1 MRKVKVQTNL
11 PAYLSD
17 FVSEPNEKFSR
28 AKLKVFYIGET
39 ADKRLFTEKF
49 AKKVIKT
56 LPYTPVV
63 SSYDA
68 GEDDFI
74 GHAAEQNIYGIVD
87 PCGNITFEEEDGQT
101 WAICDVV
108 LYTERPD
115 STGKIAS
122 KIVGKQHSLELDPK
136 TVRYTVNYDSKKKL
150 KNIEFLDGEFVGVSV
165 LGDKQKPAFSG
176 SHFFKAGQRGDFE
189 AKMDILRDYC
199 ENKRGNDMD
208 VTILNFVE
216 LSWSEQS
223 KLVFK
228 ALEEKFGR
236 YCIYPVEWYTDKV
249 ITYIYFEEIREATL
263 FRVDFSINEDGNQV
277 ELGEPVK
284 VRVEYV
290 DVIEPAEVVEPEE
303 VSEATDHGTEV
314 IVITEDTLVPA
325 ENGFE
330 EVVAEEPIVVEEEP
344 VVQAEEVVQAETQD
358 APANEDVQGDAKA
371 PEAAAEPT
379 FESNPP
385 SEELNP
391 IDINNEEGA
400 TAKQNEATAS
410 ANPSTFTESEREEL
424 EALRKQQK
432 QQIIAS
438 YEEDLPQEILD
449 QFMLEIDNF
458 DAESLEA
465 ELAKKYR
472 SYSKENKKAQP
483 VQSTMRTFSFT
494 PVTGAKTKS
503 QHLADL
509 VNRYKTK

>member
-56 LPYTPVV
+56 LPYTPIV
-63 SSYDA
+63 SSYDSD
-68 GEDDFI
+68 EDDFV

-87 PCGNITFEEEDGQT
+87 PCGKITFEEEDGQT
-101 WAICDVV
+101 WATCDVV

-176 SHFFKAGQRGDFE
+176 SHFFKVSQRGDFE

-223 KLVFK
+223 KLVYK
-228 ALEEKFGR
+228 ALEEKFGQ
-236 YCIYPVEWYTDKV
+236 YCIYPVEWYNDKV
-249 ITYIYFEEIREATL
+249 ITYIYSEETQESAL

-277 ELGEPVK
+277 ELAEPVK

-290 DVIEPAEVVEPEE
+290 DVVEPAE
-303 VSEATDHGTEV
+303 VSEATDHD
-314 IVITEDTLVPA
+314 TEDVVATEDVIAPA

-330 EVVAEEPIVVEEEP
+330 EVEVEEPVVEEEP
-344 VVQAEEVVQAETQD
+344 VIQVEEVVQAEDQD
-358 APANEDVQGDAKA
+358 APANEDVQGDAEA

-424 EALRKQQK
+424 KALRKQQK
-432 QQIIAS
+432 EQIIAS

-449 QFMLEIDNF
+449 QFMSEIDNF

-472 SYSKENKKAQP
+472 SYSKENKKVQP

-494 PVTGAKTKS
+494 PIVGVQTKS

>member
-63 SSYDA
+63 SSYDED
-68 GEDDFI
+68 EDDFV

-87 PCGNITFEEEDGQT
+87 PCGKITFEEEDGQT
-101 WAICDVV
+101 WATCDVV

-176 SHFFKAGQRGDFE
+176 SHFFKASQRSDFE

-223 KLVFK
+223 KLVYK
-228 ALEEKFGR
+228 ALEEKFGQ
-236 YCIYPVEWYTDKV
+236 YCVYPIEWYNDKV
-249 ITYIYFEEIREATL
+249 ITYIYSEETQESML

-277 ELGEPVK
+277 ELAEPVK

-290 DVIEPAEVVEPEE
+290 DVVEPME
-303 VSEATDHGTEV
+303 VSEATDHD
-314 IVITEDTLVPA
+314 TEDVVTTEDVVAPA

-330 EVVAEEPIVVEEEP
+330 EVAVEEPVVVEEPVAEEEP
-344 VVQAEEVVQAETQD
+344 VVQVEEVVQAESQD
-358 APANEDVQGDAKA
+358 APANEDVQGDAEA

-424 EALRKQQK
+424 KALRKQQK
-432 QQIIAS
+432 EQIIAS

-449 QFMLEIDNF
+449 QFKSEIDNF

-472 SYSKENKKAQP
+472 SYSKENKKVQP
-483 VQSTMRTFSFT
+483 AQSTMRTFSFT
-494 PVTGAKTKS
+494 PIVGVQTKS

>member
-68 GEDDFI
+68 DEDDFV

-87 PCGNITFEEEDGQT
+87 PCGKITFEEEDGQT
-101 WAICDVV
+101 WATCDVV

-176 SHFFKAGQRGDFE
+176 SHFFKASQRGDFE

-223 KLVFK
+223 KLVYK
-228 ALEEKFGR
+228 ALEEKFGQ
-236 YCIYPVEWYTDKV
+236 YCIYPVEWYNDKV
-249 ITYIYFEEIREATL
+249 ITYIYSEETQESAL

-277 ELGEPVK
+277 ELAEPVK

-290 DVIEPAEVVEPEE
+290 DVVEPAE
-303 VSEATDHGTEV
+303 VSEATDHD
-314 IVITEDTLVPA
+314 TEDVVATEDVVTPA

-330 EVVAEEPIVVEEEP
+330 EVEVEEP
-344 VVQAEEVVQAETQD
+344 VVVEERMVQVEVVDQAENQD
-358 APANEDVQGDAKA
+358 APANEDVQGDAEA

-424 EALRKQQK
+424 KALRKQQK
-432 QQIIAS
+432 EQIIAS

-449 QFMLEIDNF
+449 QFKSEIDNF

-472 SYSKENKKAQP
+472 SYSKENKKVQP
-483 VQSTMRTFSFT
+483 AQSTMRTFSFT
-494 PVTGAKTKS
+494 PIVGVQTKS

>member
-68 GEDDFI
+68 DEDDFV

-87 PCGNITFEEEDGQT
+87 PCGKITFEEEDGQT
-101 WAICDVV
+101 WATCDVV

-176 SHFFKAGQRGDFE
+176 SHFFKASQRGDFE

-223 KLVFK
+223 KLVYK
-228 ALEEKFGR
+228 ALEEKFGQ
-236 YCIYPVEWYTDKV
+236 YCIYPVEWYNDKV
-249 ITYIYFEEIREATL
+249 ITYIYSEETQESAL

-277 ELGEPVK
+277 ELAEPVK

-290 DVIEPAEVVEPEE
+290 DVVEPAE
-303 VSEATDHGTEV
+303 VSEATDHE
-314 IVITEDTLVPA
+314 TEDVVATEDVVTPA

-330 EVVAEEPIVVEEEP
+330 EVAVEEPIVVEEPVVEEEP
-344 VVQAEEVVQAETQD
+344 VVQVEEVVQAENQD
-358 APANEDVQGDAKA
+358 APANEDVQGDAEA
-371 PEAAAEPT
+371 SEAAAEPT

-449 QFMLEIDNF
+449 QFMSEIDNF

-472 SYSKENKKAQP
+472 SYSKENKKVQP

-494 PVTGAKTKS
+494 PVVGVQTRS

>member
-63 SSYDA
+63 SSYDSD
-68 GEDDFI
+68 EDDFV

-87 PCGNITFEEEDGQT
+87 PCGKITFEEEDGQT
-101 WAICDVV
+101 WATCDVV

-176 SHFFKAGQRGDFE
+176 SHFFKASQRGDFE

-223 KLVFK
+223 KLVYK
-228 ALEEKFGR
+228 ALEEKFGQ
-236 YCIYPVEWYTDKV
+236 YCVYPIEWYNDKV
-249 ITYIYFEEIREATL
+249 ITYIYSEETQESML

-277 ELGEPVK
+277 ELAEPVK

-290 DVIEPAEVVEPEE
+290 DVVEPAE
-303 VSEATDHGTEV
+303 VSEATDHE
-314 IVITEDTLVPA
+314 TEDVVATEDVIAPV

-330 EVVAEEPIVVEEEP
+330 EVAIEEPVVVEEP
-344 VVQAEEVVQAETQD
+344 VVQVEEVVQAEDQD
-358 APANEDVQGDAKA
+358 APANEDVQGDAEA
-371 PEAAAEPT
+371 SEAAAEPT

-424 EALRKQQK
+424 KALRKQQK

-449 QFMLEIDNF
+449 QFMSEIDNF

-472 SYSKENKKAQP
+472 SYSKENKKVQP

-494 PVTGAKTKS
+494 PVVGVQTRS

>member
-68 GEDDFI
+68 DEDDFV

-87 PCGNITFEEEDGQT
+87 PCGKITFEEEDGQT
-101 WAICDVV
+101 WATCDVV

-176 SHFFKAGQRGDFE
+176 SHFFKASQLGDFE

-223 KLVFK
+223 KLVYK
-228 ALEEKFGR
+228 ALEEKFGQ
-236 YCIYPVEWYTDKV
+236 YCIYPVEWYNDKV
-249 ITYIYFEEIREATL
+249 ITYIYSEETQESAL

-277 ELGEPVK
+277 ELAEPVK

-290 DVIEPAEVVEPEE
+290 DVVEPAE
-303 VSEATDHGTEV
+303 VSEATDHE
-314 IVITEDTLVPA
+314 TEDVVATEDVVTPA

-330 EVVAEEPIVVEEEP
+330 EVAVEEPVIEEEP
-344 VVQAEEVVQAETQD
+344 VGQVEEVVQAENQD
-358 APANEDVQGDAKA
+358 APANEDVQGDAEA

-449 QFMLEIDNF
+449 QFMSEIDNF

-472 SYSKENKKAQP
+472 SYSKENKKVQP

-494 PVTGAKTKS
+494 PVVGVQTRS

>member
-68 GEDDFI
+68 DEDDFV

-87 PCGNITFEEEDGQT
+87 PCGKITFEEEDGQT
-101 WAICDVV
+101 WATCDVV

-176 SHFFKAGQRGDFE
+176 SHFFKASQRGDFE

-223 KLVFK
+223 KLVYK
-228 ALEEKFGR
+228 ALEEKFGQ
-236 YCIYPVEWYTDKV
+236 YCVYPIEWYNDKV
-249 ITYIYFEEIREATL
+249 ITYIYSEETQESML

-277 ELGEPVK
+277 ELAEPVK

-290 DVIEPAEVVEPEE
+290 DVVEPAE
-303 VSEATDHGTEV
+303 VSEATDHE
-314 IVITEDTLVPA
+314 TEDVIATEDVVTPA

-330 EVVAEEPIVVEEEP
+330 EVEVEEPVVEEEP
-344 VVQAEEVVQAETQD
+344 VVQAEEVVQAEDQD
-358 APANEDVQGDAKA
+358 APANEDVQGDAEA
-371 PEAAAEPT
+371 SEAAAEPT

-424 EALRKQQK
+424 KALRKQQK
-432 QQIIAS
+432 EQIIAS

-449 QFMLEIDNF
+449 QFKSEIDNF

-472 SYSKENKKAQP
+472 SYSKENKKVQP
-483 VQSTMRTFSFT
+483 AQSTMRTFSFT
-494 PVTGAKTKS
+494 PIVGVQTKS

>member
-63 SSYDA
+63 SSYDSD
-68 GEDDFI
+68 EDDFV

-87 PCGNITFEEEDGQT
+87 PCGKITFEEEDGQT
-101 WAICDVV
+101 WATCDVV

-176 SHFFKAGQRGDFE
+176 SHFFKASQRGDFE

-223 KLVFK
+223 KLVYK
-228 ALEEKFGR
+228 ALEEKFGQ
-236 YCIYPVEWYTDKV
+236 YCIYPVEWYNDKV
-249 ITYIYFEEIREATL
+249 ITYIYSEETQESAL

-277 ELGEPVK
+277 ELAEPVK

-290 DVIEPAEVVEPEE
+290 DVVEPAE
-303 VSEATDHGTEV
+303 VSEATDHE
-314 IVITEDTLVPA
+314 TEDVVATEDIVTPA

-330 EVVAEEPIVVEEEP
+330 EVVVEEPVVEEEP
-344 VVQAEEVVQAETQD
+344 MVQVEEVVQAENQD
-358 APANEDVQGDAKA
+358 APANEDVQGDAEA

-424 EALRKQQK
+424 KALRKQQK
-432 QQIIAS
+432 EQIIAS

-449 QFMLEIDNF
+449 QFMSEIDNF
-458 DAESLEA
+458 DAETLEA

-472 SYSKENKKAQP
+472 SYSKENKKVQP

-494 PVTGAKTKS
+494 PIVGVQTKS

>member
-68 GEDDFI
+68 DEDDFV

-87 PCGNITFEEEDGQT
+87 PCGKITFEEEDGQT
-101 WAICDVV
+101 WATCDVV

-176 SHFFKAGQRGDFE
+176 SHFFKASQRGDFE

-223 KLVFK
+223 KLVYK
-228 ALEEKFGR
+228 ALEEKFGQ
-236 YCIYPVEWYTDKV
+236 YCVYPIEWYNDKV
-249 ITYIYFEEIREATL
+249 ITYIYSEETQESML

-277 ELGEPVK
+277 ELAEPVK

-290 DVIEPAEVVEPEE
+290 DVVEPAE
-303 VSEATDHGTEV
+303 VSEATDHD
-314 IVITEDTLVPA
+314 TEDVAATEDVVTPA

-330 EVVAEEPIVVEEEP
+330 EVEVEEPVVEEEP
-344 VVQAEEVVQAETQD
+344 VVQVEEVVQAENQD
-358 APANEDVQGDAKA
+358 APANEDVQGDAEA
-371 PEAAAEPT
+371 SEAAAEPT

-449 QFMLEIDNF
+449 QFMSEIDNF

-472 SYSKENKKAQP
+472 SYSKENKKVQP

-494 PVTGAKTKS
+494 PVVGVQTRS

>member
-68 GEDDFI
+68 DEDDFV

-87 PCGNITFEEEDGQT
+87 PCGKITFEEEDGQT
-101 WAICDVV
+101 WATCDVV

-176 SHFFKAGQRGDFE
+176 SHFFKASQRGDFE

-223 KLVFK
+223 KLVYK
-228 ALEEKFGR
+228 ALEEKFGQ
-236 YCIYPVEWYTDKV
+236 YCVYPIEWYNDKV
-249 ITYIYFEEIREATL
+249 ITYIYSEETQESML

-277 ELGEPVK
+277 ELAEPVK

-290 DVIEPAEVVEPEE
+290 DVVEPAE
-303 VSEATDHGTEV
+303 VSEATEHE
-314 IVITEDTLVPA
+314 TEDVVATEDVVTPA

-330 EVVAEEPIVVEEEP
+330 EVEVEEPAAVEEPVIEEEP
-344 VVQAEEVVQAETQD
+344 VVQVEEVVQAENQD
-358 APANEDVQGDAKA
+358 APANEDVQGDAEA
-371 PEAAAEPT
+371 SEAAAEPT

-424 EALRKQQK
+424 KALRKQQK

-449 QFMLEIDNF
+449 QFMSEIDNF

-472 SYSKENKKAQP
+472 SYSKENKKVQP
-483 VQSTMRTFSFT
+483 AQSTMRTFSFT
-494 PVTGAKTKS
+494 PIVGVQTKS